1 MKIHIL
7 TPRQMRELSSYG
19 LDTSDASL
27 YINDVTADDI
37 DNGQLLV
44 NLFPNDGSRQH
55 EIEHSHVIFIYS
67 INDALRKIPNTNVQI
82 TNYNGLHTVNVYA
95 EEIYEGYKAIADVDS
110 MISIAQD
117 AISLCDDNKP
127 WQLASMNE
135 IIDCLYRLKNNIA
148 AYPDTQIQYKEELIT
163 EAFNVSQDMYCNFI
177 DNLSIQSLIENIIE
191 LLQKLRQSYK
201 NILFSYKSTKYNEV
215 LFECMKYFLSN
226 GKQLKRLS

>member
-1 MKIHIL
+1 MIINIL

-67 INDALRKIPNTNVQI
+67 ITDAIHKIPNTNVQI
-82 TNYNGLHTVNVYA
+82 TNYDGLYAVNVYS
-95 EEIYEGYKAIADVDS
+95 EKIYESDKAIADVDS
-110 MISIAQD
+110 MISIAHD
-117 AISLCDDNKP
+117 AILLCDDNKP

-135 IIDCLYRLKNNIA
+135 IIDCLYRLKNNIV
-148 AYPDTQIQYKEELIT
+148 AYPDTQIQYKEELII
-163 EAFNVSQDMYCNFI
+163 EAFNVSQNMYCNFT
-177 DNLSIQSLIENIIE
+177 DNLSIQSLIENIIK
-191 LLQKLRQSYK
+191 LLQKLRQSYN
-201 NILFSYKSTKYNEV
+201 NILFSYSR
-215 LFECMKYFLSN
+215 CSLSSVGN
-226 GKQLKRLS
+226 TSFQ

>member
-27 YINDVTADDI
+27 YINDITADDI

-67 INDALRKIPNTNVQI
+67 ITDAIHKIPNTNVQI
-82 TNYNGLHTVNVYA
+82 TNYDGLYAVNVYS
-95 EEIYEGYKAIADVDS
+95 EEIYEKDKAISDVDS
-110 MISIAQD
+110 MISIAKD
-117 AISLCDDNKP
+117 AISLCDDTKP
-127 WQLASMNE
+127 WQLASINE
-135 IIDCLYRLKNNIA
+135 IINCLYRLKSNIA
-148 AYPDTQIQYKEELIT
+148 AYPYTQMSYKEELIVET
-163 EAFNVSQDMYCNFI
+163 FNVSQNMYCNFT
-177 DNLSIQSLIENIIE
+177 DNLSIQSLIENIIK
-191 LLQKLRQSYK
+191 LLQKLRQSYN
-201 NILFSYKSTKYNEV
+201 NILFSYKSTRYNEV

>member
-1 MKIHIL
+1 MIINIL

-67 INDALRKIPNTNVQI
+67 INDAIHKIPNTNVQI
-82 TNYNGLHTVNVYA
+82 TNYDGLYAINVYS
-95 EEIYEGYKAIADVDS
+95 EKIYGSDKAIADVDS

-117 AISLCDDNKP
+117 AILICDDNKP

-135 IIDCLYRLKNNIA
+135 IIDCLYRLKNNIV
-148 AYPDTQIQYKEELIT
+148 AYPDTQIQYKEELII
-163 EAFNVSQDMYCNFI
+163 EAFNVSQNMYCNFT
-177 DNLSIQSLIENIIE
+177 DSLSIQSLI
-191 LLQKLRQSYK
+191 
-201 NILFSYKSTKYNEV
+201 
-215 LFECMKYFLSN
+215 
-226 GKQLKRLS
+226 

>member
-1 MKIHIL
+1 MIINIL

-67 INDALRKIPNTNVQI
+67 ITDAIHKIPNTNVQI
-82 TNYNGLHTVNVYA
+82 TNYDGLYTVNVYS
-95 EEIYEGYKAIADVDS
+95 EKIYESDKAIADVDS
-110 MISIAQD
+110 MISIAHD
-117 AISLCDDNKP
+117 AILLCDDNKP

-135 IIDCLYRLKNNIA
+135 IIDCLYRLKNNIV
-148 AYPDTQIQYKEELIT
+148 AYPDTQIQYKEELII
-163 EAFNVSQDMYCNFI
+163 EAFNVSQNMYCNFT
-177 DNLSIQSLIENIIE
+177 DNLSIQSLIENIIK
-191 LLQKLRQSYK
+191 LLQKLRQSYN
-201 NILFSYKSTKYNEV
+201 NILFSYKSARYNEV
-215 LFECMKYFLSN
+215 LFECMKYLLSN

>member
-1 MKIHIL
+1 MIINIL

-67 INDALRKIPNTNVQI
+67 ITDAIHKIPNTNVQI
-82 TNYNGLHTVNVYA
+82 TNYDGLYAVNVYS
-95 EEIYEGYKAIADVDS
+95 EKIYESDKAIADVDS

-117 AISLCDDNKP
+117 AILLCDDNKP

-135 IIDCLYRLKNNIA
+135 IIDCLYRLKNNIV
-148 AYPDTQIQYKEELIT
+148 AYPDTQIQYKEELII
-163 EAFNVSQDMYCNFI
+163 EAFNVSQNMYCNFT
-177 DNLSIQSLIENIIE
+177 DSLSIQSLIKNVIE
-191 LLQKLRQSYK
+191 LLQKLRQSYN
-201 NILFSYKSTKYNEV
+201 NILFSNCQA
-215 LFECMKYFLSN
+215 FI
-226 GKQLKRLS
+226 

>member
-1 MKIHIL
+1 MIINIL

-67 INDALRKIPNTNVQI
+67 INDAIHKIPNTNVQI
-82 TNYNGLHTVNVYA
+82 TNYDGLYAVNVYS
-95 EEIYEGYKAIADVDS
+95 EKIYESDKAIADVDS

-117 AISLCDDNKP
+117 AILICDDNKP

-135 IIDCLYRLKNNIA
+135 IIDCLYRLKNNIV
-148 AYPDTQIQYKEELIT
+148 AYPDTQIQYKEELII
-163 EAFNVSQDMYCNFI
+163 EAFNVSQNMYCNFT
-177 DNLSIQSLIENIIE
+177 DSLSIQSLIEKIIRIITE
-191 LLQKLRQSYK
+191 LRQSYN
-201 NILFSYKSTKYNEV
+201 NILFSYKSTRYNEV

>member
-67 INDALRKIPNTNVQI
+67 INK
-82 TNYNGLHTVNVYA
+82 
-95 EEIYEGYKAIADVDS
+95 
-110 MISIAQD
+110 
-117 AISLCDDNKP
+117 
-127 WQLASMNE
+127 
-135 IIDCLYRLKNNIA
+135 
-148 AYPDTQIQYKEELIT
+148 
-163 EAFNVSQDMYCNFI
+163 
-177 DNLSIQSLIENIIE
+177 
-191 LLQKLRQSYK
+191 
-201 NILFSYKSTKYNEV
+201 
-215 LFECMKYFLSN
+215 
-226 GKQLKRLS
+226 

>member
-1 MKIHIL
+1 
-7 TPRQMRELSSYG
+7 MRELSSYG

-27 YINDVTADDI
+27 YINDITADDI

-67 INDALRKIPNTNVQI
+67 VNDALNKIPNTNVQI
-82 TNYNGLHTVNVYA
+82 TNCSGMYTVYVYA
-95 EEIYEGYKAIADVDS
+95 EETYENDKALSDVNS
-110 MISIAQD
+110 MISTAKD
-117 AISLCDDNKP
+117 AISLCDNSKP

-135 IIDCLYRLKNNIA
+135 ILNSLYRLKNNIVI
-148 AYPDTQIQYKEELIT
+148 YPDDRIEYKEELII
-163 EAFNVSQDMYCNFI
+163 EAIDISQNMFHNFTG
-177 DNLSIQSLIENIIE
+177 NSSIQYFIEKIIE
-191 LLQKLRQSYK
+191 SLQKLKQSY
-201 NILFSYKSTKYNEV
+201 NSILFSYKSVKYNEV

>member
-1 MKIHIL
+1 MIINIL

-27 YINDVTADDI
+27 YINDFTADDI

-67 INDALRKIPNTNVQI
+67 INDALHKIPNTNVQI
-82 TNYNGLHTVNVYA
+82 TNYDGLYAVNVYS
-95 EEIYEGYKAIADVDS
+95 EKIYESDKAIADVDS

-117 AISLCDDNKP
+117 AILICDDNKP

-135 IIDCLYRLKNNIA
+135 IIDCLYRLKNNIV
-148 AYPDTQIQYKEELIT
+148 AYPDTQIQYKEELII
-163 EAFNVSQDMYCNFI
+163 EAFNVSQNMYCNFT
-177 DNLSIQSLIENIIE
+177 DSLSIQSLIEKIIRIITE
-191 LLQKLRQSYK
+191 LRQSYN
-201 NILFSYKSTKYNEV
+201 NILFSYKSTRCNEV

>member
-1 MKIHIL
+1 MIINIL

-67 INDALRKIPNTNVQI
+67 INDAIHKIPNTNVQI
-82 TNYNGLHTVNVYA
+82 TNYDGLYAVNVYS
-95 EEIYEGYKAIADVDS
+95 EKIYESDKAIADVDS

-117 AISLCDDNKP
+117 AILICDDNKP

-135 IIDCLYRLKNNIA
+135 IIDCLYRLKNNIV
-148 AYPDTQIQYKEELIT
+148 AYPDTQIQYKEELII
-163 EAFNVSQDMYCNFI
+163 EAFNVSQDMYCNFT
-177 DNLSIQSLIENIIE
+177 DSLSIQSLIEKIIRIITE
-191 LLQKLRQSYK
+191 LRQSYN
-201 NILFSYKSTKYNEV
+201 NILFSYKSTRYNEV

>member
-27 YINDVTADDI
+27 YINDITADDI
-37 DNGQLLV
+37 DNGQLLI

-67 INDALRKIPNTNVQI
+67 VNDALNKIPNTNVQI
-82 TNYNGLHTVNVYA
+82 ANCSGMYTVYVYA
-95 EEIYEGYKAIADVDS
+95 EETYENDKALSDVNS
-110 MISIAQD
+110 MISMAKD
-117 AISLCDDNKP
+117 AISLCDDSKP

-135 IIDCLYRLKNNIA
+135 ILNSLYRLKNNIVI
-148 AYPDTQIQYKEELIT
+148 YPDDRIEYKEELII
-163 EAFNVSQDMYCNFI
+163 EAINISQNMFHNFT
-177 DNLSIQSLIENIIE
+177 NNSSIQYFIEKIIE
-191 LLQKLRQSYK
+191 SLQKLKQSY
-201 NILFSYKSTKYNEV
+201 NSILFSYKSVKYNEV